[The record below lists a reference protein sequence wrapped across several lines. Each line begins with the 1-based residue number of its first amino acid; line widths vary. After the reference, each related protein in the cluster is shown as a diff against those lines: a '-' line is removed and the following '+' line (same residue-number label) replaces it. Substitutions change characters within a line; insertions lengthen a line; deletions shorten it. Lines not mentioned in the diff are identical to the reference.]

1 MISWPKTKSLWNC
14 FRLFTLGPGRI
25 AKNKGRKSQ
34 DTVFTRA
41 WNSLIW
47 FPSQSLVFY
56 PKMSRWAIRSKNW
69 AIPSFAHF
77 WWAKWAFRSHCSFD
91 LSEMSNSLTSLTK
104 KEKMSKNE
112 RFAHFFKKIFKKTL
126 IKTWWNKILDF
137 FSQICLSKSLIRS
150 FPLSK
155 MSNSLTSLISS
166 ERPEQIAHGCSFLV
180 SDLSDSL
187 RVAHLSW
194 VICANRSQLL
204 SSFDLSEMSKWA
216 NERWANSQHC
226 ITLIVTVFFSFL
238 A

>member
-1 MISWPKTKSLWNC
+1 MSDSLKK
-14 FRLFTLGPGRI
+14 L
-25 AKNKGRKSQ
+25 S
-34 DTVFTRA
+34 D
-41 WNSLIW
+41 SLI
-47 FPSQSLVFY
+47 S
-56 PKMSRWAIRSKNW
+56 
-69 AIPSFAHF
+69 
-77 WWAKWAFRSHCSFD
+77 SHCSFD

-194 VICANRSQLL
+194 VICANLSQSHIWFEWNEQMSDEQMSEFPALVFTQLISSPLKKAIWHYLICVQFFLQKMINHSPPPPLL
-204 SSFDLSEMSKWA
+204 VIMFA
-216 NERWANSQHC
+216 Y
-226 ITLIVTVFFSFL
+226 LIQPGAEFRIQRPHRK
-238 A
+238 